1 VWAGS
6 HLSNARQMKRHLV
19 KNKEEM
25 IDWIKQYNGKMNCYY
40 TIYDFNFFTDKE
52 KIESSVIKDR
62 AFLDLDAHGSTPLSV
77 AYADL
82 QVLARKFLR
91 EEILFQMYFSGKGF
105 HVIVHGEVAND
116 IRQIQSWYRNI
127 KHNEGYPLL
136 SLDDSG
142 IQTNRLR
149 RIPNTVNLSSSDEND
164 EPYFCIPIL
173 KEDLSNPLSY
183 ITDLAKKPRYI
194 QSKYGH
200 KLTKW
205 PDVKP
210 IEMSDIEV
218 EAVRPIGNLPILPCL
233 HNAIMVQNPGHY
245 ARVYLVQWYRDILT
259 MGNRNLSLDDKKRVA
274 KIIMDELTKIAEKDD
289 IWLDWNANKTKNYVW
304 GIVNKG
310 YNAPSC
316 YNVLIPDGYCIGKCW
331 RYHE

>member
-1 VWAGS
+1 
-6 HLSNARQMKRHLV
+6 MKRHLV

-173 KEDLSNPLSY
+173 KEDLSKFL
-183 ITDLAKKPRYI
+183 
-194 QSKYGH
+194 
-200 KLTKW
+200 
-205 PDVKP
+205 
-210 IEMSDIEV
+210 
-218 EAVRPIGNLPILPCL
+218 
-233 HNAIMVQNPGHY
+233 
-245 ARVYLVQWYRDILT
+245 
-259 MGNRNLSLDDKKRVA
+259 
-274 KIIMDELTKIAEKDD
+274 
-289 IWLDWNANKTKNYVW
+289 
-304 GIVNKG
+304 
-310 YNAPSC
+310 
-316 YNVLIPDGYCIGKCW
+316 
-331 RYHE
+331 